1 MWTDHEI
8 FLWPFFGWEIAPGEA
23 PYWPL
28 AWERAM
34 SDPWRWVL
42 EIVGLTYLL
51 WLWFAVGLNRKE
63 RRLMVVKTGRLP
75 DYVAEDA

>member
-1 MWTDHEI
+1 VDRDV
-8 FLWPFFGWEIAPGEA
+8 FLWPFFGWDIPMGQA

-42 EIVGLTYLL
+42 E
-51 WLWFAVGLNRKE
+51 AVGLAYLVWLWVKLGLSKRP
-63 RRLMVVKTGRLP
+63 RRLNLLSTGRLP
-75 DYVAEDA
+75 GELVED